1 MASEDGKAGIG
12 GVERRDFLKV
22 VGLAG
27 TAAAVAVPLA
37 ATGAVAEESQDERV
51 KARYQETD
59 HVKQFYAL
67 NRL

>member
-1 MASEDGKAGIG
+1 MASDQKKTGT
-12 GVERRDFLKV
+12 VERRDFLKA

-27 TAAAVAVPLA
+27 GAAAVAVPLA
-37 ATGAVAEESQDERV
+37 VTGAQAEETREERV
-51 KARYQETD
+51 KARYQETE